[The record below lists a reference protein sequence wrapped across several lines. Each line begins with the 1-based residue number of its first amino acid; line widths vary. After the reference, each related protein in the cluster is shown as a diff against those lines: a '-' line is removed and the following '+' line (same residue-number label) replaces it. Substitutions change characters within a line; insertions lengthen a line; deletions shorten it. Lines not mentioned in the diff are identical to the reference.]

1 MACPH
6 VSGVVAL
13 GLSYAAKLRKHFTG
27 EEFKELLYSSATP
40 IDDFMSGTKVYS
52 KYVIDLEESSPLQS
66 FDMASFRKQMG
77 HGQVHAYNFLKAI
90 EGAGVQM
97 TFPHV
102 FVSVGETK
110 VIDPSMY
117 MDGSQFTASVDE
129 NKQSIASVEV
139 KDGKVVVTGL
149 AEGQASALVTGD
161 GKTQM
166 FTITVR
172 KGAAGNGWL

>member
-13 GLSYAAKLRKHFTG
+13 GLSYAAKLKKHFTPD
-27 EEFKELLYSSATP
+27 ELKELLYESAYP
-40 IDDFMSGTKVYS
+40 IDEYMSGTKTYS

-66 FDMASFRKQMG
+66 FDMAAFRKQMG

-90 EGAGVQM
+90 EGAGTPM

-102 FVSVGETK
+102 FVSVGEEK
-110 VIDPSMY
+110 IIDPSMY
-117 MDGSQFTASVDE
+117 MDGDDFSASVDE
-129 NKQSIASVEV
+129 NKQSVASVEV
-139 KDGKVVVTGL
+139 KDNKIVVTGL
-149 AEGQASALVTGD
+149 AEGQAAALVTG
-161 GKTQM
+161 GGITQL